1 MSNHPSLRPLH
12 ALAAAALVFSGSALF
27 AQEATPVPG
36 DPSAAAMPAPS
47 PAATFV
53 AGRMINMRAG
63 EKRPLALK
71 DNERNPYAKR
81 SAEEEVNQEEGS
93 NAEEL
98 RIREQ
103 LSRLRVTGRSHGP
116 NGLRVLLGDIILE
129 EGAVLPQLL
138 EDQSENLR
146 VVELSEDTVVLGWL
160 DIETKELTGKS
171 MQVAYDLSPSVSIA
185 LQGQIDTGEDEE
197 GIVMRRMG
205 VLRIGQERKK
215 SESGMAARESS
226 NPIPP
231 EVFKAGQ

>member
-1 MSNHPSLRPLH
+1 
-12 ALAAAALVFSGSALF
+12 
-27 AQEATPVPG
+27 
-36 DPSAAAMPAPS
+36 
-47 PAATFV
+47 
-53 AGRMINMRAG
+53 
-63 EKRPLALK
+63 
-71 DNERNPYAKR
+71 
-81 SAEEEVNQEEGS
+81 
-93 NAEEL
+93 
-98 RIREQ
+98 
-103 LSRLRVTGRSHGP
+103 
-116 NGLRVLLGDIILE
+116 VLLGDIILE